1 VAATD
6 YVRAYP
12 EQIRA
17 YLPKGRGYR
26 VLGTDG
32 FGRSDFRAALRCH
45 FEVNRYY
52 IVLAALRSLADEG
65 TIEVDRVAQAIAR
78 YNIDQEKIYPLYA

>member
-1 VAATD
+1 MAATD

-17 YLPKGRGYR
+17 LVRRPYT

-32 FGRSDFRAALRCH
+32 FGRSDTRARLRR
-45 FEVNRYY
+45 FF
-52 IVLAALRSLADEG
+52 
-65 TIEVDRVAQAIAR
+65 EVDRGHIVVAALNALARQELVPATTVQRAIDSFGIEPDGPAPWR
-78 YNIDQEKIYPLYA
+78 S